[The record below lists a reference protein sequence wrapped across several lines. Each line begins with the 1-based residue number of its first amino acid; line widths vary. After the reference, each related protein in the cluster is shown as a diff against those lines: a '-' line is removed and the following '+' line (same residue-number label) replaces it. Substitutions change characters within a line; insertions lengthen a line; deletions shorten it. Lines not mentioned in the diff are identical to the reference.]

1 MASIQRQ
8 ASSGSDVSQGA
19 TAVID
24 ERKRK
29 RMLSNRESARRS
41 RQRKQKQM
49 EDLTGEISRLQ
60 ISNGQ
65 ILQSVNL
72 KEQAYVQIES
82 ANNVLRA
89 QIMELTDRLR
99 SLNAVLHVIEEVSGL
114 AVDIPE
120 VPNPLMKPWQHSTFV
135 QPITASAD
143 MFLN

>member
-19 TAVID
+19 AADID

-49 EDLTGEISRLQ
+49 EDLTGEVSRLQ

-65 ILQSVNL
+65 ILQSVNV

-99 SLNAVLHVIEEVSGL
+99 SLNDVLYVIEEVSGL

-120 VPNPLMKPWQHSTFV
+120 VPNPLMEPWQHSTLV